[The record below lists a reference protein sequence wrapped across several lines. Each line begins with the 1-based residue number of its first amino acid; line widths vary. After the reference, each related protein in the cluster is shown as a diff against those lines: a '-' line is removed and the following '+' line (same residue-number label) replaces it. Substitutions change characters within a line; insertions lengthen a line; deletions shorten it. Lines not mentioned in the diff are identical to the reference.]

1 MPGHYENNS
10 FDLAGFCV
18 GAVEREKLLNPNTVK
33 KGDAVIGV
41 SSSGIHSNGFSLIRK
56 ILDTYS
62 IDLFQKSDFDKT
74 KSFSDLLMQPT
85 LLYNKAFQAANKS
98 NKVKSVCHITGGGLI
113 ENPPRSFNKKLTLN
127 FDMNNYEMPPLFQW
141 IKEKA
146 NISLYEMLK
155 TFNCG
160 IGLLIFVDEKDKI
173 DVLNNIKNVGYDAFL
188 IGSME
193 EKNSNKDVYFEGWGF

>member
-1 MPGHYENNS
+1 
-10 FDLAGFCV
+10 
-18 GAVEREKLLNPNTVK
+18 
-33 KGDAVIGV
+33 
-41 SSSGIHSNGFSLIRK
+41 
-56 ILDTYS
+56 
-62 IDLFQKSDFDKT
+62 
-74 KSFSDLLMQPT
+74 
-85 LLYNKAFQAANKS
+85 
-98 NKVKSVCHITGGGLI
+98 
-113 ENPPRSFNKKLTLN
+113 
-127 FDMNNYEMPPLFQW
+127 MPPLFQW

-160 IGLLIFVDEKDKI
+160 IGLLIFVNEKDKI